1 MSRYKVA
8 VQALP
13 AQTFSARLGSNT
25 LVIELQWMARLEVFR
40 VNILTPL
47 RVTLTAGRFLLPGSD
62 LLAGLYPP
70 PQIAYGSLILEGDQ
84 PTPDNLGVTN
94 QLVWSDEQ

>member
-1 MSRYKVA
+1 MSRFKVA

-13 AQTFSARLGSNT
+13 AQTFSARLGKNT
-25 LVIELQWMARLEVFR
+25 LTIELQWMTRLEVFR

-47 RVTLTAGRFLLPGSD
+47 GVTLTAGRYLLPGSD
-62 LLAGLYPP
+62 LLANLYPSP
-70 PQIAYGSLILEGDQ
+70 SIEYGSLILEGDQ

-94 QLVWSDEQ
+94 LLVWSDE